1 MTQTLAPETAVTVPK
16 PNRSRLAFALIDC
29 RVLVG
34 RDLRHLIR
42 NPEQLISAFSV
53 PVVLLLLFRYL
64 LGGAIKT
71 GGQSYINYVIAG
83 LMVLSVGL
91 NATATAVGTTD
102 DLGSGI
108 IGRFRSMP
116 MPVSAVLIAHVI
128 SAVLRSSMSIAVM
141 IPVGLGIGFRPH
153 ASVGAW
159 AGALAMLLLYITAV
173 SWLAVILGI
182 TADTPEGASGLG
194 IILFF
199 LPYAS
204 SAIVPVATMP
214 TVVGAVARN
223 DPYTPVVDAVRSLL
237 TGTPIG
243 NSWWLGIVWWV
254 GIMAVAAPAAA
265 ILFRRRAAR

>member
-1 MTQTLAPETAVTVPK
+1 MTQTLTPEPAVTVPK
-16 PNRSRLAFALIDC
+16 PKRSQFSVALVDC

-71 GGQSYINYVIAG
+71 DGQSYINYVIAG
-83 LMVLSVGL
+83 LFVLSVGL

-102 DLGSGI
+102 DLSGGI
-108 IGRFRSMP
+108 IERFRSMP
-116 MPVSAVLIAHVI
+116 MPVSAVLVAHVI
-128 SAVLRSSMSIAVM
+128 SAVLRSFMSIAVM
-141 IPVGLGIGFRPH
+141 IPVALGIGFRPH
-153 ASVGAW
+153 AGIGAW
-159 AGALAMLLLYITAV
+159 AGALAMLLLFVTAI

-182 TADTPEGASGLG
+182 IADTPEGASGLG

-199 LPYAS
+199 LPYLS
-204 SAIVPVATMP
+204 SAIVPVSTMP
-214 TVVGAVARN
+214 AVVGAVARN
-223 DPYTPVVDAVRSLL
+223 DPFTPVVDTVRSLL
-237 TGTPIG
+237 TGTPVG
-243 NSWWLGIVWWV
+243 NSAWLGTVWWL

>member
-1 MTQTLAPETAVTVPK
+1 MTQTLTPETTVTVPK
-16 PNRSRLAFALIDC
+16 PNRSRLSSALIDC

-53 PVVLLLLFRYL
+53 PIVLLLLFRYL

-71 GGQSYINYVIAG
+71 GGQSYINYVVAG
-83 LMVLSVGL
+83 LFVLSVGL
-91 NATATAVGTTD
+91 NATATAVGTTE
-102 DLGSGI
+102 DLAGGI

-116 MPVSAVLIAHVI
+116 MPVSAELIAHVV
-128 SAVLRSSMSIAVM
+128 SALQRSFMTIAVM
-141 IPVGLGIGFRPH
+141 VPVGLGIGFRPH
-153 ASVGAW
+153 AGFGAW
-159 AGALAMLLLYITAV
+159 VGALAMLLLFVIAT

-182 TADTPEGASGLG
+182 IADTAEGASGLG

-204 SAIVPVATMP
+204 SAIVPVSTMP
-214 TVVGAVARN
+214 AVVAAVARN
-223 DPYTPVVDAVRSLL
+223 DPYTPVVDTVRSLL

-243 NSWWLGIVWWV
+243 NSWWLGIVWWL
-254 GIMAVAAPAAA
+254 GILAVAAPTAV